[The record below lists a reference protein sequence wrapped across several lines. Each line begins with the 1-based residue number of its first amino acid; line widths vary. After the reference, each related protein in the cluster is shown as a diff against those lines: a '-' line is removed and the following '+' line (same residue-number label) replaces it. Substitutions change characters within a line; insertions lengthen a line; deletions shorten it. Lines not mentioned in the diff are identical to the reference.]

1 MALIKC
7 SECGKEISD
16 KATAC
21 PSCGFP
27 IPQINNQSTSHPPSS
42 SQTNQANN
50 GGTNGIIW
58 VAGIMIVIVGGVF
71 LLGENE
77 ANFNKKKNEC
87 RQDSTFDFI
96 YSSKYGRISWEYQ
109 KLLEACARKGRY
121 GFSEKKVLGDLYK
134 P

>member
-7 SECGKEISD
+7 TECGKEISD
-16 KATAC
+16 KATVC
-21 PSCGFP
+21 PNCGLP
-27 IPQINNQSTSHPPSS
+27 IPQINNQSKSHPPSS

-77 ANFNKKKNEC
+77 QNNLKKKAKCEA
-87 RQDSTFDFI
+87 DFMAQVAR
-96 YSSKYGRISWEYQ
+96 SKYGSYSSEYRSAFNKCIKSSCQ
-109 KLLEACARKGRY
+109 I
-121 GFSEKKVLGDLYK
+121 YK
-134 P
+134 MP